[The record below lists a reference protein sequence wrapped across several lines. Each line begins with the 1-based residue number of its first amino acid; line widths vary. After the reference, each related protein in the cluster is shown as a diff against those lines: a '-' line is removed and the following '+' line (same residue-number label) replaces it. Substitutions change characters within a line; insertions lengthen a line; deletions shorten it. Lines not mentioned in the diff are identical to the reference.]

1 MLFRCLLL
9 LMLLLYLFSFVLIS
23 SPLSSIVLISHPLF
37 SFVFISDKNFIFS
50 SKDTVATTV
59 ALELIIRT
67 IFFSLLLILKRCI
80 LLMGPISP
88 VKYYREVFNSAMKD
102 LSQWSWHRLEMRLSN
117 LLSANYSE
125 NSAKS
130 NNNETNTFQ
139 INKKNTNVTSN
150 IAALV
155 RCLYSEL
162 RTQSMHQH
170 IAQFRQAYVL
180 QPHKLIQPL
189 TYFLS
194 KFVTYTNSQPYLPP
208 S

>member
-1 MLFRCLLL
+1 M
-9 LMLLLYLFSFVLIS
+9 
-23 SPLSSIVLISHPLF
+23 
-37 SFVFISDKNFIFS
+37 
-50 SKDTVATTV
+50 ATTV

-117 LLSANYSE
+117 LLLANYSE

-139 INKKNTNVTSN
+139 INNKNTSVTSN
-150 IAALV
+150 IVALE
-155 RCLYSEL
+155 RCLYSKL

-170 IAQFRQAYVL
+170 ITQFRQAYVL

-194 KFVTYTNSQPYLPP
+194 KFVTHTNSQPYLPP